1 MEESSLKKQLDEY
14 DDTLMQMKNVDGL
27 LKKCENLFGKS

>member
-27 LKKCENLFGKS
+27 LKM

>member
-27 LKKCENLFGKS
+27 LKNVKTYLGKV